1 MDKERNETPF
11 IMDLMRNMA
20 TIFTLSI
27 LAISLAGLL
36 LACFAPDSQDIST
49 LFASGGIG
57 FPYSVIFQ
65 VAGFS
70 FILAVF
76 SITIISDR
84 FIKKLQFW
92 LRIIFLFI
100 SAIITFS
107 IFAIIFKWF
116 PINDPLAWLGF
127 LCSAFVCFVFSLG
140 LTFIKFKIE
149 RKRYNTLLEKYK
161 KTHIN
166 PVL

>member
-1 MDKERNETPF
+1 MDKEKNEPSF
-11 IMDLMRNMA
+11 IMDLMRNLA

-27 LAISLAGLL
+27 LSISLAGLL
-36 LACFAPDSQDIST
+36 LTFYAPEGQDIST

-57 FPYSVIFQ
+57 LPYNVIFQ

-70 FILAVF
+70 FILAIF
-76 SITIISDR
+76 SIVIISDR
-84 FIKKLQFW
+84 FIKKMRFW
-92 LRIIFLFI
+92 LRIILLFI

-127 LCSAFVCFVFSLG
+127 IISSFICFVFSLG

-149 RKRYNTLLEKYK
+149 RKKYNKLLEKYK
-161 KTHIN
+161 KIHIN
-166 PVL
+166 PLQ